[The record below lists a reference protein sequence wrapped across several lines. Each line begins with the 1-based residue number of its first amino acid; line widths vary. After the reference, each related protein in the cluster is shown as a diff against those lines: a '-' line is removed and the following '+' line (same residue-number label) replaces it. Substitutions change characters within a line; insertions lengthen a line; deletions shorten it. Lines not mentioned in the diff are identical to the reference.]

1 MIFLFTNQVF
11 YDIMINVKI
20 CAYALGGDTVR
31 IDKLLSELGLC
42 TRREAAKIAKSGG
55 ILVDGVA
62 VRDASKHVD
71 PEKSRIMMQGR
82 EVVYQQFT
90 YVMLNKPEGYVS
102 ATDDKSLPYVT
113 ELLPEELR
121 RRELFPVGRLDRDT
135 VGLMILT
142 NNGVLA
148 HALLSPKRHVAKVY
162 RFKSADPLVL
172 GIEGQFKDGVTLA
185 DGYECKSA
193 EIIPDGDRMG
203 GLITLTEGKYHQIK
217 RMIASTG
224 NKVTFLERISFG
236 PLTLDHSLGRGECR
250 ELTAEEEAALISC
263 APETLRG

>member
-1 MIFLFTNQVF
+1 MIFLFTNRVF

-71 PEKSRIMMQGR
+71 PEKSRIVMQGR

-90 YVMLNKPEGYVS
+90 YVMLNKPEGDVS

-142 NNGVLA
+142 NNGQLA
-148 HALLSPKRHVAKVY
+148 HSLLSPKHHVEKEYFFTA
-162 RFKSADPLVL
+162 AEPLRAGV
-172 GIEGQFKDGVTLA
+172 EDAFRDGVTLA

-193 EIIPDGDRMG
+193 VIRLDEGRQSGIIV
-203 GLITLTEGKYHQIK
+203 LTEGKYHQIK
-217 RMIASTG
+217 RMIASQ
-224 NKVTFLERISFG
+224 NNRVTSLERISFG
-236 PLTLDHSLGRGECR
+236 GIKLDPTLNRGDWRYLTSDEIAILENQG
-250 ELTAEEEAALISC
+250 
-263 APETLRG
+263 

>member
-1 MIFLFTNQVF
+1 M
-11 YDIMINVKI
+11 
-20 CAYALGGDTVR
+20 R

-55 ILVDGVA
+55 ILVDGKPVKD
-62 VRDASKHVD
+62 VSEHID
-71 PEKSRIMMQGR
+71 PEKNKVTLLGR
-82 EVVYQQFT
+82 EVVYQKYT

-142 NNGVLA
+142 NNGQLA
-148 HALLSPKRHVAKVY
+148 HSLLSPKHHVEKEYYFTAAEPLCVGAK
-162 RFKSADPLVL
+162 
-172 GIEGQFKDGVTLA
+172 GQFESGVTLA

-193 EIIPDGDRMG
+193 ALSLSEDRMSG
-203 GLITLTEGKYHQIK
+203 KITLTEGKYHQIK
-217 RMIASTG
+217 RMIAAMG
-224 NKVTFLERISFG
+224 NRVTSLKRISFG
-236 PLTLDHSLGRGECR
+236 TIPLDENLSLGEWRY
-250 ELTAEEEAALISC
+250 LTDEEISVL
-263 APETLRG
+263 EKQG